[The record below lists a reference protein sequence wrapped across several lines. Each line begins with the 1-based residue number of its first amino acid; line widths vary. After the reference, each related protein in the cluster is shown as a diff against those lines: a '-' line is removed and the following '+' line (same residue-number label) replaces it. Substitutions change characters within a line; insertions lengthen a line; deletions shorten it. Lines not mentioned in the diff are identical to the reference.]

1 MINYVHIQ
9 KIGVAVEKCP
19 NSHQIFVTIDEWVY
33 WLLALV
39 SPSAFA
45 MAFDRLMVFENL
57 NLPIDLW
64 ASMGSMPLGGMLI
77 MLAVGNKMGYENAFE
92 VHKAQNAKKCDFR
105 HHIVWLTRLL
115 SRQRDAHGVRDGE
128 EAVVLPRPGIL
139 V

>member
-1 MINYVHIQ
+1 MT
-9 KIGVAVEKCP
+9 G
-19 NSHQIFVTIDEWVY
+19 IDEWVY

-39 SPSAFA
+39 SPTAFA

-77 MLAVGNKMGYENAFE
+77 MIAVGNNLGLAFE
-92 VHKAQNAKKCDFR
+92 VHMSQHAKMCNSR
-105 HHIVWLTRLL
+105 HHIVWLTCLL

-128 EAVVLPRPGIL
+128 EAVVLPRPSIL

>member
-1 MINYVHIQ
+1 MVYQTGSVIKQITSGPNACLISSLQ
-9 KIGVAVEKCP
+9 CIAVGKCP

-39 SPSAFA
+39 SPTAFA

-77 MLAVGNKMGYENAFE
+77 MLAVGNKMG
-92 VHKAQNAKKCDFR
+92 
-105 HHIVWLTRLL
+105 
-115 SRQRDAHGVRDGE
+115 
-128 EAVVLPRPGIL
+128 
-139 V
+139 

>member
-1 MINYVHIQ
+1 MT
-9 KIGVAVEKCP
+9 G
-19 NSHQIFVTIDEWVY
+19 IDEWVY

-39 SPSAFA
+39 SPTAFA

-77 MLAVGNKMGYENAFE
+77 MLAVGNNMGYEIGRMHLKCIKLNM
-92 VHKAQNAKKCDFR
+92 QKKCDFR
-105 HHIVWLTRLL
+105 HHIVWFTRLL

>member
-1 MINYVHIQ
+1 MT
-9 KIGVAVEKCP
+9 G
-19 NSHQIFVTIDEWVY
+19 IDEWVY

-39 SPSAFA
+39 SPTAFA

-77 MLAVGNKMGYENAFE
+77 MIAVGNNLGHAFE
-92 VHKAQNAKKCDFR
+92 VHMAQHAKICNSR

-128 EAVVLPRPGIL
+128 EAVVLLRPSIL